1 MTGMAGLKGKMMESF
16 ISVLPIIAI
25 VSILC
30 FSVVPITND
39 QMLSFLIGAQ
49 MLVIGLGLFE
59 FGAESSMTRI
69 GNQIGSALTR
79 SKKLALILPVS
90 FALGVIITIAEPDL
104 SVLSENVPH
113 IETRVLIMTV
123 AVGVGFFLVLAMLR
137 ILFAVPLKWMLLVS
151 YGILFALAFASDP
164 DYLSVAFD
172 AGGVTTGPM
181 TAPFIMAMGI
191 GVASIR
197 SDRNA
202 EADSFGLIALCSVG
216 PILAV
221 LLLGFFYPGEASESA
236 AAIARS
242 YTTTLELSRDYLTS
256 IPHYMGEVVMSLVPV
271 MAAFL
276 IFQLTLLKLNRESV
290 VKILIGFAFTYAGL
304 VIFMTGVNLGFSSL
318 GVTLGQTIGGS
329 QYSLLLIP
337 LGGIIGWVIVSAEPA
352 VQVLTKQVEEI
363 SAGAVSSRA
372 MKLAL
377 SAAIGIATGISMLR
391 VLTGLPIL
399 YLLLPGYAFA
409 LILSFVVPPIFTA
422 IAFDAGGVASGPMTA
437 TFLLPLAMGAC
448 TAVGGNLLT
457 DAFGV
462 VAMVA
467 MFPLITVQIMGVV
480 FVMRQKAMEKQRKEE
495 LADQQVI
502 ELWEL

>member
-1 MTGMAGLKGKMMESF
+1 MAGIKGKMMESF

-49 MLVIGLGLFE
+49 MLVVGLGLFE

-221 LLLGFFYPGEASESA
+221 LLLGFFYPGEASEIA

-256 IPHYMGEVVMSLVPV
+256 IPHYMGEVAMSLLPV

-276 IFQLTLLKLNRESV
+276 VFQLTLLKLNRESV

-318 GVTLGQTIGGS
+318 GVTLGQTIGSS

-409 LILSFVVPPIFTA
+409 LVLSFVVPPIFTA

-480 FVMRQKAMEKQRKEE
+480 FVLRQRAMEKQRKEE